1 LIGSDEHPFEK
12 YLDTEKALIQISL
25 MIQDESKP
33 FTLDLIDY
41 WDKCEAGASRLIR
54 NGYRELPTIQDVLKG
69 RLARGS
75 NPRVIVENHF
85 NETELRAIGHRH
97 IGEMVATTGVVV
109 SIAEPT
115 TLLTQ
120 AMYRC
125 EGCGWGTMEEVKGQ
139 FMPPAPKCE
148 ECGRPTA
155 VDPMGGN
162 KKTVQWIQVQEV
174 FEDTPPNATPVNAKA
189 VLGEALIDD
198 ANPGDRIHLVS
209 IVRARRKKP
218 NDANPDV
225 ELYLEVNSLKSDRDR
240 GAEIELTDEDRR
252 LLREVTADPEY
263 ISKLTRSI
271 APTLYD
277 LEKEKL
283 SIALQQCGGN
293 IVNVDG
299 ERKRGSTH
307 ILLAGDPSMGKSKL
321 LEWAAKMNP
330 RSMKT
335 TGPGS
340 TAAGLTAA
348 TIRDEATG
356 QYTLV
361 AGAMVLADGGLVAAD
376 EFDKMRKE
384 DRGAIHDAMEEQ
396 VIHVNKGG
404 FNATMSSR
412 CAILAACNPYGGQ
425 WNTSQTLIEN
435 IKNFPPALVARFD
448 LIWIMIN
455 SQTVDEEML
464 RVRHVLKNRFHAG
477 ESKPPIDVETLR
489 RLFAYARTI
498 TPRVDAEAETCIEEF
513 YESVLRAGKKMG
525 STLMTMRMLEGI
537 ARLTEASAKLHLR
550 ETATVEDAEL
560 VIGLVRESLLQ
571 SGIDPMTGLVDAN
584 LLETGIPQNLRTRM
598 DVYLEAVKRI
608 RDMSIDHLARE
619 EDVESTLVAKGFT
632 AEEVVKIRDV
642 LIRDGM
648 IFFPRPRYV
657 AIAA

>member
-1 LIGSDEHPFEK
+1 MIGSDEHPFEK
-12 YLDTEKALIQISL
+12 YLDTEKALNQISL
-25 MIQDESKP
+25 MMQDETQP
-33 FTLDLIDY
+33 FTLDLLDY
-41 WDKCEAGASRLIR
+41 WDKCEAGATRLIR
-54 NGYRELPTIQDVLKG
+54 NAYKELPLIREILKD
-69 RLARGS
+69 RLARRIE
-75 NPRVIVENHF
+75 PRVIVENHF

-97 IGEMVATTGVVV
+97 IGEMVATTAVVV

-115 TLLTQ
+115 TLLTK

-125 EGCGWGTMEEVKGQ
+125 VECNWGTIVDVKGQ
-139 FMPPAPKCE
+139 FMPPAPKCG
-148 ECGRPTA
+148 ECGAQTA
-155 VDPMGGN
+155 VDPMGGDRV
-162 KKTVQWIQVQEV
+162 TVQWIQAQEV
-174 FEDTPPNATPVNAKA
+174 FEDTPPNSTPVNAKA

-209 IVRARRKKP
+209 VVRARRKKP

-240 GAEIELTDEDRR
+240 GADIELSDEDKRV
-252 LLREVTADPEY
+252 LREITADPEY
-263 ISKLTRSI
+263 ISKLTKSI

-293 IVNVDG
+293 IVNING
-299 ERKRGSTH
+299 ERKRGSIH
-307 ILLAGDPSMGKSKL
+307 ILLAGDPGEGKSML

-330 RSMKT
+330 RSVKT

-348 TIRDEATG
+348 TIRDEETG
-356 QYTLV
+356 RYTLV
-361 AGAMVLADGGLVAAD
+361 AGAMILADGGLVSAD

-384 DRGAIHDAMEEQ
+384 DRGAIHDAMEGQ
-396 VIHVNKGG
+396 VVRVNKGG
-404 FNATMSSR
+404 FNATMNSR

-435 IKNFPPALVARFD
+435 IKNFPPALVTRFD

-455 SQTVDEEML
+455 NRTVEEEML

-477 ESKPPIDVETLR
+477 ETHPPIDLETMR

-498 TPRVDAEAETCIEEF
+498 TPHVDAEAEARIEEF
-513 YESVLRAGKKMG
+513 YESVLQAGKSSG

-571 SGIDPMTGLVDAN
+571 SGIDPVTGLVDAS
-584 LLETGIPQNLRTRM
+584 LLETGVPQNLRTRM
-598 DVYLEAVKRI
+598 DLYLDTLKKI

-619 EDVESTLVAKGFT
+619 EDVEATLIAKGLT
-632 AEEVVKIRDV
+632 GDEVKKIRGV
-642 LIRDGM
+642 LMRDGM
-648 IFFPRPRYV
+648 IYEPRPRYL
-657 AIAA
+657 AIA